1 MTFLYPLGLL
11 MLVPVALLVAAYVAT
26 LRRRQRY
33 AVRYAALPLL
43 DKVIPDRP
51 KWRRHLP
58 AAALLVALGLTAVAA
73 ARPEIPVRVRY
84 ERATIIVAIDN
95 SASMRARDV
104 QPDRLTAAVNA
115 AGKFIDQLPK
125 SFNVGVVTFA
135 GSAAVVH
142 PPDTNHQAAEARLQR
157 ITTQASTATGEG
169 VFTSLNQIRSLT
181 GADNKQVPA
190 RIVLLSDGS
199 NTVGRSPDEAARA
212 GAAAGVP
219 VSTIAYGT
227 ANGVLDMD
235 GEEIPVPV
243 DSAALAKLAQTTAG
257 TAYAA
262 ASSDELQHV
271 YKDIGSSVGWRTEHR
286 EVTPYVAAIALVF
299 GLVAA
304 ALSLRWF
311 SRLV

>member
-1 MTFLYPLGLL
+1 MTFLFPLGLL
-11 MLVPVALLVAAYVAT
+11 MLVPVALLAAGYAVA

-43 DKVIPDRP
+43 DKVIPERP

-58 AAALLVALGLTAVAA
+58 AAALLVALGLTALAA
-73 ARPEIPVRVRY
+73 ARPEIPVRVPY
-84 ERATIIVAIDN
+84 DRATIIVAIDN
-95 SASMRARDV
+95 SESMHAHDV

-115 AGKFIDQLPK
+115 AGDFIDRLPK

-142 PPDTNHQAAEARLQR
+142 QPDTDHQAAHASLQNV
-157 ITTQASTATGEG
+157 TTEPSTAIGEG

-181 GADNKQVPA
+181 GSDQKHIPA
-190 RIVLLSDGS
+190 RIVLLSDGT

-212 GAAAGVP
+212 AAAAGVP

-227 ANGVLDMD
+227 PDGVLDMD
-235 GEEIPVPV
+235 GEQIPVPV
-243 DSAALAKLAQTTAG
+243 DSTALAKLAQTTGG
-257 TAYAA
+257 TAYTAT
-262 ASSDELQHV
+262 SSNELQNV
-271 YKDIGSSVGWRTEHR
+271 YKDIGSSIGWRTEHR

-299 GLVAA
+299 GLLAA
-304 ALSLRWF
+304 ALSLKWF